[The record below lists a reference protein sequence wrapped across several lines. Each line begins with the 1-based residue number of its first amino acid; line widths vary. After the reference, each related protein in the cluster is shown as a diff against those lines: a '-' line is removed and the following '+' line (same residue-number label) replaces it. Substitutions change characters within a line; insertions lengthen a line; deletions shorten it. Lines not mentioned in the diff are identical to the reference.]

1 MITHIPYQHLH
12 HHSQE
17 WLDSRFHFSFAEY
30 RDFKKR
36 NFGVLRVMND
46 DIIAPRSGFEM
57 HPHRDMEIVTYIV
70 EGALTHED
78 SMHNK
83 ETLYRG
89 DMQFMSAGSGLS
101 HSEKN
106 EGDSE
111 VRLLQLWIY
120 PQEKG
125 IKPVYGS
132 RTFTHSQRRN
142 LWLHLVSPH
151 GGEGEAEISQDANIF
166 VTELDAGMRADFEV
180 SDGRQAYLKLIEGEA
195 LINGLLFKH
204 GDASEVRGVDIVI
217 EAVETSHILLVEMEA
232 DNKVE

>member
-89 DMQFMSAGSGLS
+89 DMQFMSAGSGLY

-106 EGDSE
+106 EGGSE

-120 PQEKG
+120 PREKG

-132 RTFTHSQRRN
+132 RTFAHSQRRN
-142 LWLHLVSPH
+142 LWLHLIGPQD
-151 GGEGEAEISQDANIF
+151 GEGEAKISQDANIF
-166 VTELDAGMRADFEV
+166 VTELDADIRADFEV
-180 SDGRQAYLKLIEGEA
+180 PDGRQVYLKLIEGEA
-195 LINGLLFKH
+195 LINGLLLKH
-204 GDASEVRGVDIVI
+204 GDAAEIRGEDIVI
-217 EAVETSHILLVEMEA
+217 EALETSHLLLVEMKA
-232 DNKVE
+232 QT